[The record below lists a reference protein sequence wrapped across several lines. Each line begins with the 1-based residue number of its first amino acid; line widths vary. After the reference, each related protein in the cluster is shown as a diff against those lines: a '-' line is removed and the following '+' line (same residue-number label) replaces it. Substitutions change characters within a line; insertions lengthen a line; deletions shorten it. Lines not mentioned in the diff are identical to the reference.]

1 MKGYIVSTL
10 ARNRIGFPTKER
22 PFIRRMGYPVKI
34 LEVNLYIVLE
44 RVLRRLLVPIF
55 ITFVGQLDAR
65 EQNLFVVDVKIED
78 QTTGVEQAATRTSL
92 LEVISRL
99 TGLESVPRTAEI
111 KKALDQA
118 ESFVSEYMYTEVPNF
133 DSKTSAA
140 SKPLSVLRIVFQ
152 PDQIDSLLRL
162 AKLPR
167 WPSPRDTCIVWALL
181 ENDGRR
187 KSIVPGETF
196 GLAELLAAN
205 SLARGLPLIFP
216 VMDLEDQLA
225 VKHGLIWGRF
235 GKELLQASERYNAN
249 CLLIGRLV
257 AHETGTAPSFSGDW
271 TIKSRNS
278 VSYHREAFSTE
289 DGVKIAKETIGSAV
303 DLITESS
310 VIYAGESYVYR
321 LRVRLIEDFKDYLAV
336 NQYLSKSPYV
346 EDFSVDGYEGGF
358 LKISIKS
365 MAGRERLMELFE
377 KEGKLANDDTTWK
390 TSSELEYFTF
400 RWKEDV

>member
-1 MKGYIVSTL
+1 MYD
-10 ARNRIGFPTKER
+10 F
-22 PFIRRMGYPVKI
+22 
-34 LEVNLYIVLE
+34 LE
-44 RVLRRLLVPIF
+44 RVLRKLLVTVLMIF
-55 ITFVGQLDAR
+55 IGELFAR
-65 EQNLFVVDVKIED
+65 EQKLFEVDVKVED
-78 QTTGVEQAATRTSL
+78 QSTSVEQAATRTSL

-99 TGLESVPRTAEI
+99 TGLESVPRTAEV

-133 DSKTSAA
+133 ESETSAA

-152 PDQIDSLLRL
+152 PDQIESLLRL

-187 KSIVPGETF
+187 ESIAPGETF
-196 GLAELLAAN
+196 RLPELLASN
-205 SLARGLPLIFP
+205 GLSRGLPLIFP

-225 VKHGLIWGRF
+225 VNHGLIWGRF
-235 GKELLQASERYNAN
+235 GKELLRASERYNAN

-257 AHETGTAPSFSGDW
+257 AHKGGTVPSFSGDW
-271 TIKSRNS
+271 TIVMRNS
-278 VSYHREAFSTE
+278 VLYHREAFWIE
-289 DGVKIAKETIGSAV
+289 EELKIAKETIDSAV
-303 DLITESS
+303 DLMTESN

-321 LRVRLIEDFKDYLAV
+321 VRISFVEDFRDYLAI

-346 EDFSVDGYEGGF
+346 EDFSIDGYEEGF

-365 MAGRERLMELFE
+365 MAGRERLLEFFE
-377 KEGKLANDDTTWK
+377 REGKLANDRAAWRI
-390 TSSELEYFTF
+390 SSDPEYFTF
-400 RWKEDV
+400 RWREDV